1 MTYEEAVKALPSG
14 ESGSST
20 SVDKYLNSFIDYE
33 RKDDYSY
40 SEEVFDLKRIE
51 LLLKKLGNPHKNLK
65 VIHIAGSKGKGS
77 VACFCA
83 SILKE
88 AGFKTGLYTS
98 PHLETFRER
107 IRIND
112 EFISN
117 EDLVELIQIMK
128 PHTEK
133 IDALS
138 FFEVYTALAFLYFQ
152 KKKVDMAVMEVGLG
166 GRLDATNVIN
176 PLVCVITPISF
187 EHTQKLGNTLAS
199 IAKEKSGIIKKK
211 SVVVSSAQKKEA
223 LNVIKKTAK
232 ARDASVYVV
241 GEGISY
247 QQIESTDKG
256 QVFSVTGIL
265 GKYAPLKINLL
276 GEHQLINAATA
287 VGTMEALG
295 FNRIIIPK
303 EAIKRGLS
311 QARWPGRIEIVDSKP
326 TIILDGAQNVAS
338 VQALAKT
345 IKKCFSYHKLILI
358 LGVSKDKDM
367 AGMAKILKPMA
378 DKIIIT
384 RANLSRAAEPD
395 FLASFFDKD
404 ENIEITQSVEEAVG
418 KAREC
423 AKDDDLILICG
434 SLFVAGEARL
444 LVRSQVG
451 S

>member
-1 MTYEEAVKALPSG
+1 MMTYEEAVN
-14 ESGSST
+14 
-20 SVDKYLNSFIDYE
+20 YLNSFIDYE

-40 SEEVFDLKRIE
+40 SKEVFDLKRVE

-112 EFISN
+112 EFISK
-117 EDLVELIQIMK
+117 EGVVELTGIMK

-133 IDALS
+133 IGALS
-138 FFEVYTALAFLYFQ
+138 FFEVYTAMAFLYFQ
-152 KKKVDMAVMEVGLG
+152 KEKVDMAVMEVGLG
-166 GRLDATNVIN
+166 GRLDATNVVN
-176 PLVCVITPISF
+176 PLACVITPISF
-187 EHTQKLGNTLAS
+187 EHTQKLGNTLAG

-211 SVVVSSAQKKEA
+211 SVVISSVQKKEA
-223 LNVIKKTAK
+223 LNVIKKAASVK
-232 ARDASVYVV
+232 GASVYVV
-241 GEGISY
+241 GEDISY
-247 QQIESTDKG
+247 QEIKGTDKG
-256 QVFSVTGIL
+256 QTFSVTGIF
-265 GKYAPLKINLL
+265 GEYAPLEINLL
-276 GEHQLINAATA
+276 GEHQLINAASA
-287 VGTMEALG
+287 IGAMEALS
-295 FNRIIIPK
+295 FNRIIISK
-303 EAIKRGLS
+303 EAIKTGLS
-311 QARWPGRIEIVDSKP
+311 QARWPGRIEVVGNKP
-326 TIILDGAQNVAS
+326 TIVLDGAQNVAS
-338 VQALAKT
+338 TQALAKT
-345 IKKCFSYHKLILI
+345 IKKCFSYRKLILI

-367 AGMAKILKPMA
+367 AGMAKILKPIA

-384 RANLSRAAEPD
+384 RANLPRAAEPD

-418 KAREC
+418 RAREC

-434 SLFVAGEARL
+434 SLFVVGEAG
-444 LVRSQVG
+444 LVVRTQDLGKGDRTVPGFASHI
-451 S
+451 

>member
-1 MTYEEAVKALPSG
+1 MMTYEEAVN
-14 ESGSST
+14 
-20 SVDKYLNSFIDYE
+20 YLNSFIDYE

-40 SEEVFDLKRIE
+40 SEEVFDLKRVE

-112 EFISN
+112 EFISK
-117 EDLVELIQIMK
+117 EDVVELTGIMK

-133 IDALS
+133 IGALS
-138 FFEVYTALAFLYFQ
+138 FFEVYTAMAFLYFQ
-152 KKKVDMAVMEVGLG
+152 KEKVDMAVMEVGLG
-166 GRLDATNVIN
+166 GRLDATNVVN

-187 EHTQKLGNTLAS
+187 EHTQKLGNTLAG

-211 SVVVSSAQKKEA
+211 SVVVSSVQKKEA
-223 LNVIKKTAK
+223 LNVIKKAAK
-232 ARDASVYVV
+232 AKGASVYVV
-241 GEGISY
+241 GEDILY
-247 QQIESTDKG
+247 QEIKSTDKG
-256 QVFSVTGIL
+256 QTFSVTGFF
-265 GKYAPLKINLL
+265 GEYAPLEINLL
-276 GEHQLINAATA
+276 GEHQLINAASA
-287 VGTMEALG
+287 IGAMEALG
-295 FNRIIIPK
+295 FNRIIISK
-303 EAIKRGLS
+303 EAIKTGLS
-311 QARWPGRIEIVDSKP
+311 QARWPGRIEVVGNKP
-326 TIILDGAQNVAS
+326 TIVLDGAQNVAS
-338 VQALAKT
+338 AQALAKT
-345 IKKCFSYHKLILI
+345 IKKCFSYRKLILI

-367 AGMAKILKPMA
+367 AGMAKILKPIA

-384 RANLSRAAEPD
+384 RANLPRAAESD
-395 FLASFFDKD
+395 FVASFFDKD

-418 KAREC
+418 MAREC

-434 SLFVAGEARL
+434 SLFVVGEAGL
-444 LVRSQVG
+444 AVRSQAG